1 MIFPQLGEKYL
12 DPAHGGIL
20 GRMEASYAQA
30 ITHNMS
36 FWSEADLD
44 TRFFVGDQTIYQ
56 ALYNNV
62 PGLNKRNFTFN
73 RIKRIV
79 NMISGNQ
86 RKNRKQTIVQA
97 DNKAD
102 ESCADQFTKVIMQIH
117 HREHVLEK
125 ISSSFEDALVTGLS
139 FLQVYNDYRLDPIS
153 GDIKVVKCDYNSFVV
168 DPFWRQ
174 PDMSDCNFIWK
185 RSYLTK
191 REIISLMPSCA
202 DIIVDMFG
210 EDLRDGKF
218 QFMPESYGYAIK
230 NLLTYDEYYYRDY
243 RDQLLLVDKKTGEV
257 QEWNGQEDERLN
269 LFLSTYPEI
278 TTIKQTIPSVRLALV
293 ANGRVLYDGPN
304 PLGDNYPFVPVLAY
318 FSPQVP
324 YFPYRVQGVVRGL
337 RDSQYLYNRRKIIEL
352 DILESQV
359 NSGWKYKEDAL
370 VNPNDIF
377 LSGQGKGICLKSEA
391 QMTDAEQ
398 IIPPTIQPT
407 TIQLSEILG
416 KEMNEIAS
424 INEELLGTAV
434 DDKAGILSIIRQNA
448 SITTL
453 QTLFDQL
460 DMSQKL
466 LGQRMVDIVQRD
478 YMPGKIKQILGGEEP
493 APQFYNRNFQ
503 KYSAHVEEAV
513 LTTTQKQLQFV
524 QLLHLRE
531 VGVPIPDDIL
541 VESCTVTN
549 KAELTQSLAQQAQ
562 QKQQMEQQ
570 QMQLQMQQLQSQI
583 RLSEARATADEG
595 LGVER
600 LSRVQENEQLAKERS
615 AAAERDHQAAT
626 LDMIRS
632 LKELDTV
639 DISHLKELI
648 MLAQLVKNQEQQL
661 NMPVEAPSSATQRA
675 SNSEKRSRKVKSNL
689 EKVPKNQPSVS

>member
-20 GRMEASYAQA
+20 GRMEASYSQA

-102 ESCADQFTKVIMQIH
+102 EYCADQLSKVIMQIH

-191 REIISLMPSCA
+191 REIISLMPSAA
-202 DIIVDMFG
+202 DIIVDMYG

-269 LFLSTYPEI
+269 LFLQTYPEI

-434 DDKAGILSIIRQNA
+434 DDKAGILSIVRQNA

-466 LGQRMVDIVQRD
+466 LGQRIIDIVQRD

-562 QKQQMEQQ
+562 QKQQMETQ

-615 AAAERDHQAAT
+615 AAAERDHQSAT

-661 NMPVEAPSSATQRA
+661 NAPAEAPSSATQRVA
-675 SNSEKRSRKVKSNL
+675 KPKKAKSNL
-689 EKVPKNQPSVS
+689 EKVPRSQNAQI

>member
-12 DPAHGGIL
+12 DEAHKGII

-56 ALYNNV
+56 SLYGNV
-62 PGLNKRNFTFN
+62 PGINKRNFTFN
-73 RIKRIV
+73 RIKRII

-97 DNKAD
+97 ENNAD
-102 ESCADQFTKVIMQIH
+102 EICADQLSKVLMQIYH
-117 HREHVLEK
+117 KEHVLET

-139 FLQVYNDYRLDPIS
+139 FLQIYNDFRNDPIS
-153 GDIKVVKCDYNSFVV
+153 GDIKVNKCDYNSFVV
-168 DPFWRQ
+168 DPFWRL

-185 RSYLTK
+185 RSFLTK
-191 REIISLMPSCA
+191 REIISLMPSSK
-202 DIIVDMFG
+202 DIIVDMYG

-230 NLLTYDEYYYRDY
+230 NLLTYDEFYYRDY
-243 RDQLLLVDKKTGEV
+243 REQLMLIDKKTGEV
-257 QEWNGQEDERLN
+257 QEWNGKKDEKLN
-269 LFLSTYPEI
+269 MFLSTYPEI
-278 TTIKQTIPSVRLALV
+278 TMIEQTIPTVRLALV
-293 ANGRVLYDGPN
+293 ANGRCLYDGVN
-304 PLGDNYPFVPVLAY
+304 PLGDNYPFIPVMAY

-337 RDSQYLYNRRKIIEL
+337 RDAQYLYNRRKIIEL

-370 VNPNDIF
+370 VNPQDIF
-377 LSGQGKGICLKSEA
+377 LNGQGKGICLKSEA

-398 IIPPTIQPT
+398 IIAPTIQAT
-407 TIQLSEILG
+407 TIQLSELLG
-416 KEMNEIAS
+416 KEMQEIAS
-424 INEELLGTAV
+424 VSEELLGTAV
-434 DDKAGILSIIRQNA
+434 DDKAGILSIVRQNA

-460 DMSQKL
+460 DLSQKI
-466 LGQRMVDIVQRD
+466 LGQRTVEIMQRD
-478 YMPGKIKQILGGEEP
+478 YMPGKIKRILGGEEP

-524 QLLHLRE
+524 QLLNLRE
-531 VGVPIPDDIL
+531 VGVPIPDDVL

-549 KAELTQSLAQQAQ
+549 KQKLTESLAKSAQ
-562 QKQQMEQQ
+562 QKQQMEEQQ
-570 QMQLQMQQLQSQI
+570 IQLQMQQIQSQI
-583 RLSEARATADEG
+583 KLSESRATADEG
-595 LGVER
+595 LGIER

-615 AAAERDHQAAT
+615 AAAERDHQSAT
-626 LDMIRS
+626 LEMIRA
-632 LKELDTV
+632 LKELDTI
-639 DISHLKELI
+639 DITHLKELI
-648 MLAQLVKNQEQQL
+648 TLSHLVTNH
-661 NMPVEAPSSATQRA
+661 EAGLDVTASPALKPTKTPKPAAKPKKPAASIKSS
-675 SNSEKRSRKVKSNL
+675 EVK
-689 EKVPKNQPSVS
+689 